1 MEPDAIWWQLSDP
14 LSDGT
19 FSDRHSSLWISV
31 VASSVRFAISYLFEY
46 CPSYQL
52 TNTLLYDF
60 SYDRYENDWWR
71 NCCSVWCPF
80 KSIRNCRMLFRDEE
94 NLRCGVVWCGVV
106 WCGVVL
112 FCVLLCCVVCRTVS
126 SFIPL
131 IHPFYNSCISYYCRL
146 FYFTILFYTLLVTYH
161 FSF

>member
-1 MEPDAIWWQLSDP
+1 MEPDAIWWQRSDP

-19 FSDRHSSLWISV
+19 FSERHGSLWIFV
-31 VASSVRFAISYLFEY
+31 VPPSVRFAISYLFEY

-52 TNTLLYDF
+52 TDTLLYDF
-60 SYDRYENDWWR
+60 SYDRYENNWWR

-94 NLRCGVVWCGVV
+94 NLRFGMVL
-106 WCGVVL
+106 CGVVL
-112 FCVLLCCVVCRTVS
+112 CCVVLCCVVCCTVS

-131 IHPFYNSCISYYCRL
+131 IHPVYNSCISYHRRL
-146 FYFTILFYTLLVTYH
+146 FYYHLFRDPELDPD
-161 FSF
+161 